1 MNEKVATK
9 SVHTKRMTAY
19 QLCSISLITA
29 ILCIVGPISIPIG
42 NIPVSFSNL
51 VLLLAAYVLGAKYG
65 TVSCILYLLLGLAGL
80 PVFSGYAGGFAKL
93 AGPTGGYLIGFI
105 FLTYISGLF
114 IEKSSSNIFWSI
126 IGMTVGMIVLYVFG
140 TFWYMY
146 IMNCS
151 VMPALAACV
160 VPFAFIDPIKI
171 VFAAISGREIR
182 KRLIQAHLIQS

>member
-1 MNEKVATK
+1 MNEKIVTK
-9 SVHTKRMTAY
+9 PISTKRLTAY

-29 ILCIVGPISIPIG
+29 ILCVVGPISIPIG

-51 VLLLAAYVLGAKYG
+51 VLLLAAYVLGAKCG
-65 TVSCILYLLLGLAGL
+65 TVSCVLYLLLGLTGL

-93 AGPTGGYLIGFI
+93 VGPTGGYLIGFI

-126 IGMTVGMIVLYVFG
+126 IGMVIGMVVLYVFG

-146 IMNCS
+146 IMDCS
-151 VMPALAACV
+151 IMPALAACV

-171 VFAAISGREIR
+171 VFAAITGREIR
-182 KRLIQAHLIQS
+182 KRLIQAHLIQL